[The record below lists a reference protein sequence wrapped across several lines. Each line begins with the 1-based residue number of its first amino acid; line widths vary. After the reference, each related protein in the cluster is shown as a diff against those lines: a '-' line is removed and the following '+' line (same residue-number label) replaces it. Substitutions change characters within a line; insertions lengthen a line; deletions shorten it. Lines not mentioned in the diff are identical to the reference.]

1 MSVEA
6 SSLQISVEE
15 GDRWRRNMSVTVPA
29 SVGREEEA
37 RAAKKLAS
45 RARLKGFRKGRVP
58 AHVIESRFG
67 GALRQEALDR
77 LIGEAYKKALA
88 SQELRPISEGEIQDI
103 SYEPEQDLMFSIAFD
118 VHPDIEVSRLG
129 GFAIERPVATIK
141 DEHTERVLTRIQE
154 QNGVWK
160 PVETGQPEER
170 DLVAVRIR
178 KLDGAEGDEGKE
190 YEFVLGQGDALPDI
204 EVAITTLETGG
215 QGEFEIGF
223 PDDFPD
229 ETKRG
234 DSERVEVTLLGRKQL
249 ELPELGDDLARQVG
263 AFDTLDELK
272 ARVRDDLE
280 KDANEQAEAVVR
292 GRLLDLLVDA
302 NPFEVPV
309 SMVDRYAD
317 GAIGEQPE
325 MDPERLD
332 ELRDSIR
339 PEAEKAVKRLLL
351 IDRIVETQGL
361 GATEE
366 EIDARVEEIAEAS
379 DSTPAKIYASL
390 QKAGRLES
398 LEREMTERKVFDFLK
413 EQSEITDGPA
423 VDSAGLQE

>member
-29 SVGREEEA
+29 SVVREEEA

>member
-29 SVGREEEA
+29 SVVREEEA

-223 PDDFPD
+223 PDDFSD

>member
-1 MSVEA
+1 M
-6 SSLQISVEE
+6 
-15 GDRWRRNMSVTVPA
+15 
-29 SVGREEEA
+29 
-37 RAAKKLAS
+37 
-45 RARLKGFRKGRVP
+45 
-58 AHVIESRFG
+58 
-67 GALRQEALDR
+67 
-77 LIGEAYKKALA
+77 
-88 SQELRPISEGEIQDI
+88 
-103 SYEPEQDLMFSIAFD
+103 
-118 VHPDIEVSRLG
+118 
-129 GFAIERPVATIK
+129 
-141 DEHTERVLTRIQE
+141 
-154 QNGVWK
+154 
-160 PVETGQPEER
+160 
-170 DLVAVRIR
+170 
-178 KLDGAEGDEGKE
+178 
-190 YEFVLGQGDALPDI
+190 
-204 EVAITTLETGG
+204 
-215 QGEFEIGF
+215 
-223 PDDFPD
+223 
-229 ETKRG
+229 
-234 DSERVEVTLLGRKQL
+234 EVTLLGRKQL